1 MPSHQLLHNLSL
13 GPRGRRACSAGT
25 ETGLVLLSSRV
36 CHKRGF
42 SRPVVDLLRVHLNS
56 SKKVWDVRAIAALNL
71 VGYRIAGRISMH
83 LDKPPGNN
91 NLNVFLTND
100 NRF

>member
-1 MPSHQLLHNLSL
+1 M
-13 GPRGRRACSAGT
+13 
-25 ETGLVLLSSRV
+25 
-36 CHKRGF
+36 
-42 SRPVVDLLRVHLNS
+42 DLLRVHLNS

-71 VGYRIAGRISMH
+71 VGYWIAGRISMH

-100 NRF
+100 NHFLTDVIVLVLHPTQIYMIEAPDTWG